1 MNELKLRTILTEI
14 MSSNLKFKGIHKLD
28 EIFDF
33 ENKELP
39 KIHEIGNIF
48 EFEVDIHGEHLP
60 IYASFALVA
69 DSKYVKLPPL
79 LAKYGTMYEITYGF
93 DLDQLSTQIAITDL
107 KTISYIMYVLVE
119 ICKRFISRENPDILL
134 FFADSKDGTIK
145 GEMQKVTMYREI
157 TRKYLPNG
165 YVMFEKIRNDAG
177 KTGFLI
183 YKRDNFHGKNR
194 LK

>member
-14 MSSNLKFKGIHKLD
+14 LSSNLKFKGIHKLD
-28 EIFDF
+28 ELFDF

-39 KIHEIGNIF
+39 NIHEIGNIF
-48 EFEVDIHGEHLP
+48 EFEVEIHGEYLP
-60 IYASFALVA
+60 IYASFALVT

-79 LAKYGTMYEITYGF
+79 LEKCGTMYEITYGF
-93 DLDQLSTQIAITDL
+93 DLDQLSTQLAITDL

-119 ICKRFISRENPDILL
+119 ICKRFISSENPDILL

-157 TRKYLPNG
+157 TRKYIPEG

-183 YKRDNFHGKNR
+183 YKRDRFHGKNR